1 MLRILGLG
9 LFAVSLTPVPT
20 MAEVCFGDEKDTEV
34 FVNVEICPA
43 SSKRACSVICFTPDL
58 YEMPE
63 AAMTL
68 SRFIVAVGDG
78 GVTFEEAHAVARKKF
93 GTGRYH
99 EIGNVTVE
107 PQLCRNEPASGR
119 IVCDF

>member
-9 LFAVSLTPVPT
+9 LFAVALAPVPAT
-20 MAEVCFGDEKDTEV
+20 AEICFGDENHTEV

-43 SSKRACSVICFTPDL
+43 DSKRACSVICFAPDL
-58 YEMPE
+58 YEMP
-63 AAMTL
+63 AAAVTL

-78 GVTFEEAHAVARKKF
+78 GVTFEEAYAVARKKF
-93 GTGRYH
+93 GTGRYY

>member
-1 MLRILGLG
+1 MLRFLGFG
-9 LFAVSLTPVPT
+9 LIAVSLGPDPAL
-20 MAEVCFGDEKDTEV
+20 AEICFGHESDTEV

-43 SSKRACSVICFTPDL
+43 GSARACSVICFAPDF
-58 YEMPE
+58 YEMPA

-78 GVTFEEAHAVARKKF
+78 GVTFDEAHTVARNKF
-93 GTGRYH
+93 GTGRFY

-107 PQLCRNEPASGR
+107 PELCRNEPASGR